1 MEAGPRA
8 AFEGKA
14 RLVAGQIDSVGWVV
28 AACVEPFALVM
39 RRNVLTVHTLL
50 LWQPA
55 PAILA
60 AAAAAAVVA
69 VVVVVVVLVVVVV
82 VVLVVVVVSRAV
94 VVVVGKSVV
103 ETNGV
108 DPDEKG
114 VEPDPASI
122 THSHRPALN
131 SCSKSNAK
139 H

>member
-60 AAAAAAVVA
+60 ASVA
-69 VVVVVVVLVVVVV
+69 IADALMVALGIPPRKELYGLCFEHRCPTVLV
-82 VVLVVVVVSRAV
+82 LFDQPFYSL
-94 VVVVGKSVV
+94 
-103 ETNGV
+103 GV
-108 DPDEKG
+108 RLRQ
-114 VEPDPASI
+114 S
-122 THSHRPALN
+122 L
-131 SCSKSNAK
+131 
-139 H
+139 